1 MWYKLSRKILG
12 AAGIILAASIFLGA
26 INGAVAKD
34 IFVTENLQNAL
45 DQAENGD
52 SLYLAKGVYEGSI
65 ILTKP
70 VNIIGREGAIIKGQG
85 LGNVV
90 TVKSPNVSLSG
101 LTITGSGLLL
111 ETQDSGVFLSKEATG
126 AIVQNNKILDNL
138 IGVYIW
144 GAHNASVRHNIIRG
158 RQDMR
163 VNERGN
169 GVQIWN
175 APGAIVDGND
185 IQYGRDGIFVNTS
198 KENIFRNNIIHEVRF
213 AVHYMYTNKS
223 QVIHNISRNNEIGY
237 AIMFSTHVDVVDN
250 QSIQDRDRGILFNYA
265 NHIKILGNHVTGGA
279 EKCIFIYNSN
289 NNIIR
294 DNLMS
299 DCDIGVQFTAGSE
312 NNEIYNNAFV
322 DNKIQVK
329 YVGTRWLEWSHEGR
343 GNYWS
348 DNSAF
353 DMDANGIADNMYRPN
368 DLTDQILWRY
378 PMAKLLINSPAVQLL
393 KWAQSAFPAL
403 HPGGVVDSA
412 PLMTI
417 PKEIIY
423 KNN

>member
-12 AAGIILAASIFLGA
+12 AAGIILAASIFQGA

-70 VNIIGREGAIIKGQG
+70 VNIIGVEGAIIKGQG
-85 LGNVV
+85 AGNVV

-111 ETQDSGVFLSKEATG
+111 ETQDSGIFLSKEATG

-175 APGAIVDGND
+175 APGATVDGND

-279 EKCIFIYNSN
+279 KKCIFIYNSN

-312 NNEIYNNAFV
+312 NNQIYNNAFV
-322 DNKIQVK
+322 DNKVQVK
-329 YVGTRWLEWSHEGR
+329 YVGTRWLEWSHEGL

-353 DMDANGIADNMYRPN
+353 DMDANGIGDNMYRPN

-378 PMAKLLINSPAVQLL
+378 PTAKLLINSPAVQLL